1 MCSGETIIAETDLVV
16 PYSKILTYGIML
28 IVPLS
33 IGVAITRWLPR
44 LSALLVKCMK
54 PMAFF
59 LIVFILVC
67 GIWSQFFMIK
77 LITWKVAVVGF
88 GLPWMGFA
96 FGCLFSKLCRRE
108 RKDIIAIAIETGIQN
123 TGKVMQI
130 RFSNFLE
137 HLFVQ
142 NLPVV
147 ICAKFTR
154 TYLCKIPLDTVRL
167 RLENNEICALHR
179 KITWEKLNLVPRRS
193 VHRQTDHATIQ
204 STLSV
209 HPTNRLQ

>member
-137 HLFVQ
+137 HLFVK

-147 ICAKFTR
+147 ICALFHLIR
-154 TYLCKIPLDTVRL
+154 YV
-167 RLENNEICALHR
+167 
-179 KITWEKLNLVPRRS
+179 
-193 VHRQTDHATIQ
+193 
-204 STLSV
+204 
-209 HPTNRLQ
+209 